1 MIAEIVYILCA
12 MTSTLCATMLYRKYR
27 QTAVR
32 LLLWSCLCFVGLA
45 INNVILFL
53 DLVIFRD
60 GPDLSVTRTV
70 PAVIGVGILLYGF
83 IWESV

>member
-1 MIAEIVYILCA
+1 MIAESVYILCA

-27 QTAVR
+27 QTSLR

-53 DLVIFRD
+53 DLVVFPS
-60 GPDLSVTRTV
+60 GPDLSVIRTI
-70 PAVIGVGILLYGF
+70 PAVIGVGLLIYGF